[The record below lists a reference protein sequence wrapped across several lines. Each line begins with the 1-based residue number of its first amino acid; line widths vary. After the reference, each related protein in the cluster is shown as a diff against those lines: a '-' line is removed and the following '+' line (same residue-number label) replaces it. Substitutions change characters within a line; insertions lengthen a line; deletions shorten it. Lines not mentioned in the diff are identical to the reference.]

1 MDLFMKIWAFN
12 MDEKDLPEEWKALLE
27 MGKDSDGEEVFV
39 CMMDDLLYLAA
50 LVDLQSDF
58 MRIAKLRGGILP
70 EGFDTFPEEVRHLAD
85 ETLAKWEIYAQP
97 TV

>member
-1 MDLFMKIWAFN
+1 MKIWALN
-12 MDEKDLPEEWKALLE
+12 MDEKDLPEGWKALLE
-27 MGKDSDGEEVFV
+27 MEKDSDGEEVFA

-58 MRIAKLRGGILP
+58 MKIAKLRGGILP
-70 EGFDTFPEEVRHLAD
+70 EGFGTFPEDVRHLAD